1 MYTKNEIL
9 EIAKSQLA
17 LDYSCQFSDFDIE
30 ENTIVEKKI
39 TDGRRIYNNDK
50 CFLKILCFGGK
61 TIISTDTMII
71 HWCEENLKNY
81 SSAWFFQYPNLR
93 RIDYKLKEFGH
104 EIVDIHHYYLPNPN
118 ITSIDPII
126 NVKWYEYEEI
136 FQFKN
141 DKRFQEALAF
151 DKNNPDMLAV
161 ATFDGDKIM
170 GMAGASADSKNM
182 WQIGI
187 DVLPEYRSKGIGR
200 SLVALLK
207 NEILRR
213 GKVPFYSTSG
223 SHFHSQNIAINSGFF
238 PIWAELYSKRIGVVK

>member
-1 MYTKNEIL
+1 M
-9 EIAKSQLA
+9 
-17 LDYSCQFSDFDIE
+17 
-30 ENTIVEKKI
+30 
-39 TDGRRIYNNDK
+39 
-50 CFLKILCFGGK
+50 
-61 TIISTDTMII
+61 
-71 HWCEENLKNY
+71 
-81 SSAWFFQYPNLR
+81 R

-104 EIVDIHHYYLPNPN
+104 EIVDIHHYYLPNSN

-161 ATFDGDKIM
+161 AAFDGDKIM

-187 DVLPEYRSKGIGR
+187 DVLPEYRSKRIGR

-213 GKVPFYSTSG
+213 GKVPFYNTSG
-223 SHFHSQNIAINSGFF
+223 
-238 PIWAELYSKRIGVVK
+238 